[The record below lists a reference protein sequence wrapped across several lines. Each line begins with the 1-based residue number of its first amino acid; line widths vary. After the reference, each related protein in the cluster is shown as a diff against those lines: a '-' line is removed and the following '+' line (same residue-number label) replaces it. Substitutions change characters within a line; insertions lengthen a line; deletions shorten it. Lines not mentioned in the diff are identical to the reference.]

1 MYDISTQKSNVPGW
15 LIHQIAK
22 NFLIWSIP
30 NVLSMRTYIS
40 LFLLCC
46 TSMLSGQGVHPE
58 DWGLRAFRMDDP
70 QLGRI
75 DYYVTE
81 KGLDLDKPILF
92 MVSGVRGLPIMLVVQ
107 SGEESLQIGTVPPD
121 QIFSFADRYHV
132 AFISKPGTPFCD
144 TFEVDEINPLQNLE
158 DYPPPEE
165 YIQKC
170 GMDWELE
177 ASTRVIESLTRTLP
191 NSSGK
196 VIAVGLSEGGQ
207 MVPKLA
213 EECGLITHLVSVE
226 GSGLNQFYSSIINSR
241 MDAAAG
247 RITHHEAQEAID
259 SLFAVYQ
266 RIYSDPESTEK
277 WYYGH
282 PYKRWGSFCNDI
294 PLEHLVK
301 LNIPILI
308 VGGSADRNSPVLHA
322 DYIMLEFLRL
332 GKTNLT
338 YRVIPGMDHW
348 LTETVESEGEQEH
361 ISHREE
367 VFGYISD
374 WIIRN

>member
-1 MYDISTQKSNVPGW
+1 MKT
-15 LIHQIAK
+15 
-22 NFLIWSIP
+22 F
-30 NVLSMRTYIS
+30 IS
-40 LFLLCC
+40 LFLIFYAPVLF
-46 TSMLSGQGVHPE
+46 GQGVLPE
-58 DWGLRAFRMDDP
+58 DWGLKAYQLDDLR
-70 QLGRI
+70 LGNI

-81 KGLDLDKPILF
+81 KGLDVDKPILF

-107 SGEESLQIGTVPPD
+107 SGDQYIQLGTIPPD
-121 QIFSFADRYHV
+121 QIFYFADQYHV

-144 TFEVDEINPLQNLE
+144 TFKVEKINPLQNLE
-158 DYPPPEE
+158 DYPPSEA

-177 ASTRVIESLTRTLP
+177 ASIRVIESLNRELP

-196 VIAVGLSEGGQ
+196 VIALGISEGGQ
-207 MVPKLA
+207 LVPKMA
-213 EECGLITHLVSVE
+213 EECDLISHLVSLA
-226 GSGLNQFYSSIINSR
+226 STGLNQFYSSIINRR
-241 MDAAAG
+241 MDAAMG
-247 RITHHEAQEAID
+247 HITHREAQEAID
-259 SLFAVYQ
+259 SLFAVYR

-301 LNIPILI
+301 LELPILY
-308 VGGSADRNSPVLHA
+308 VKGSADRSSPVLSS

-338 YRVIPGMDHW
+338 YKVIPGMDHW
-348 LTETVESEGEQEH
+348 LNETVGSNGEREH

-367 VFGYISD
+367 VFGLISD
-374 WIIRN
+374 WIIWN